1 MLLYVRGSD
10 DTCVYVCCVCVFRGK
25 NTLCVKRQK
34 LLIYTFVIP
43 INIVHFR
50 VLYRTLH
57 WINMYSP
64 VSVYPCAPICMLCR
78 YVYGKKGDKYK

>member
-1 MLLYVRGSD
+1 MFEALVIRVCML
-10 DTCVYVCCVCVFRGK
+10 CVCVLRGK

-57 WINMYSP
+57 WINIHIAQ
-64 VSVYPCAPICMLCR
+64 CLCTHAPMCMLCR